1 MIVARMLGPASK
13 PANARE
19 LGKLPGFSTLAKL
32 LGVEDVRA
40 DDLYAALDW
49 LGERQEILENSLA
62 RKHGGEVILMLND
75 MTSTDFE
82 GRAPW
87 VCRT

>member
-1 MIVARMLGPASK
+1 MIEVFIPLFYPPFCVPSIHTPFWSMIVARMLGPASK

-19 LGKLPGFSTLAKL
+19 LGKLTGFSTLAKL

-40 DDLYAALDW
+40 
-49 LGERQEILENSLA
+49 
-62 RKHGGEVILMLND
+62 
-75 MTSTDFE
+75 
-82 GRAPW
+82 PW

>member
-19 LGKLPGFSTLAKL
+19 LGKLTGFSTLAKL

-40 DDLYAALDW
+40 
-49 LGERQEILENSLA
+49 
-62 RKHGGEVILMLND
+62 
-75 MTSTDFE
+75 
-82 GRAPW
+82 PW